1 MGAGQNG
8 GDEVPGAVG
17 EGGGHGVA
25 VAVKAGVGGDLDEAL
40 LLRLVGCTIAGWG
53 VEREEVG
60 DGGVGDAGEDGIDV
74 ACADGGA
81 VSDKGGALGV
91 C

>member
-1 MGAGQNG
+1 MGAGQDG